1 MTSTNGAV
9 DPYRAFDITQC
20 DTYTD
25 LWTWDLTM
33 SCGAGSGSDEC
44 SCTFAEQ
51 LMDMA
56 ILSCDDRVDCPA
68 NCSICNKCLRLLGCS
83 NTLVHMGPLTA
94 GKGTISAAVFLT
106 ALLSAGVCF
115 ARRRKRGETGTG
127 SLEDNLMACE
137 IERKNVWK
145 SWIFPVEMT
154 SDEVKPRVWL
164 VPDYSSAL
172 ESESYV
178 SESESSFSKKGSSNE
193 RKNQDGNRFATTPT
207 DLIRKSDSLKCM
219 HTEGG
224 VWLVPVDDE
233 GDSVNEDVEINWAT
247 LCTEGDSV
255 LSDITGSED
264 KFTYGS
270 SLTGSLVSSSRVS
283 MWTRRKALFRWWCF
297 LCLFLSITEVMI
309 PFEYKSSRFYWTC
322 SFWNQFFKCDI
333 SRVVDKIWWRT
344 PNKCSHKRSMLLEER

>member
-1 MTSTNGAV
+1 MVMTNTNGAV

-33 SCGAGSGSDEC
+33 SCGTGSGSDEC

-137 IERKNVWK
+137 IERKSVWK

-172 ESESYV
+172 EGESYVSESESYI

-224 VWLVPVDDE
+224 VWLAPVDNE
-233 GDSVNEDVEINWAT
+233 GDSVNEDVEIN
-247 LCTEGDSV
+247 
-255 LSDITGSED
+255 
-264 KFTYGS
+264 
-270 SLTGSLVSSSRVS
+270 
-283 MWTRRKALFRWWCF
+283 
-297 LCLFLSITEVMI
+297 
-309 PFEYKSSRFYWTC
+309 
-322 SFWNQFFKCDI
+322 
-333 SRVVDKIWWRT
+333 
-344 PNKCSHKRSMLLEER
+344 